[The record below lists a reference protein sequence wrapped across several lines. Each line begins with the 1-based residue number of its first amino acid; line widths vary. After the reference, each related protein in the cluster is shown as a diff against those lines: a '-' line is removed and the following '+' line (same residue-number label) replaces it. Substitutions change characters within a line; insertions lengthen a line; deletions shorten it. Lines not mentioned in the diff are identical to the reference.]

1 VIESLPLVAALVAG
15 LLGSTHCVLMCGGIA
30 GALGLG
36 AQAGGACN
44 GQSLRFPLLYNLG
57 RIASYA
63 VAGGIAGAL
72 GGGTLAIAGLPQLG
86 QAFALLAALVIVIV
100 GLRLATGGRH
110 FGWLDRTGAAAWRRI
125 APLTRGLFPVTT
137 PARAFGVGLAWG
149 WLPCG
154 ISYAMLTA
162 ALLTGSAL
170 AGSTLMALFG
180 IGTLPAMLALSSG
193 AATLLRPATRRIGGA
208 VLVAMGLAS
217 GAAMLWPADTGHEGH
232 SAHHVH
238 KGDAPLFCQADIA
251 SEPKEIGAW
260 PERGASPL
268 SEGAAPFLGDLAGQ
282 LAELHR
288 IEDADRLAFH
298 RDHAELRE
306 A

>member
-1 VIESLPLVAALVAG
+1 MMQAFPQFAALIAG
-15 LLGSTHCVLMCGGIA
+15 LLGSAHCVLMCGGIA

-36 AQAGGACN
+36 TPAGGAC
-44 GQSLRFPLLYNLG
+44 GSQSLRFPVLYNLG
-57 RIASYA
+57 RIASYT

-86 QAFALLAALVIVIV
+86 RAFAVFAALIIVVV

-110 FGWLDRTGAAAWRRI
+110 FGWLDRTGAAAWKHI

-170 AGSTLMALFG
+170 GGATLMAMFG
-180 IGTLPAMLALSSG
+180 IGTLPAMLTLSGG

-208 VLVAMGLAS
+208 VLVVMGLAS
-217 GAAMLWPADTGHEGH
+217 GAAMLWPTDAGHAGH
-232 SAHHVH
+232 HSG
-238 KGDAPLFCQADIA
+238 KGDAHLFCNAETPD
-251 SEPKEIGAW
+251 EVM
-260 PERGASPL
+260 
-268 SEGAAPFLGDLAGQ
+268 AA
-282 LAELHR
+282 
-288 IEDADRLAFH
+288 
-298 RDHAELRE
+298 
-306 A
+306 

>member
-1 VIESLPLVAALVAG
+1 MMQAFPQLAALIAG
-15 LLGSTHCVLMCGGIA
+15 LLGSAHCVLMCGGIA

-36 AQAGGACN
+36 TQPAGACS
-44 GQSLRFPLLYNLG
+44 GGSLHFPALYNLG
-57 RIASYA
+57 RIASYT

-86 QAFALLAALVIVIV
+86 RAFAVLAALIIVVV
-100 GLRLATGGRH
+100 GLRLAAGGRH

-154 ISYAMLTA
+154 MSYAMLTA

-170 AGSTLMALFG
+170 AGATLMAMFG
-180 IGTLPAMLALSSG
+180 IGTLPAMIALSGG

-217 GAAMLWPADTGHEGH
+217 GATMLWPADG
-232 SAHHVH
+232 
-238 KGDAPLFCQADIA
+238 GDAHLH
-251 SEPKEIGAW
+251 SH
-260 PERGASPL
+260 SPV
-268 SEGAAPFLGDLAGQ
+268 SSGSSGVS
-282 LAELHR
+282 H
-288 IEDADRLAFH
+288 
-298 RDHAELRE
+298 
-306 A
+306 